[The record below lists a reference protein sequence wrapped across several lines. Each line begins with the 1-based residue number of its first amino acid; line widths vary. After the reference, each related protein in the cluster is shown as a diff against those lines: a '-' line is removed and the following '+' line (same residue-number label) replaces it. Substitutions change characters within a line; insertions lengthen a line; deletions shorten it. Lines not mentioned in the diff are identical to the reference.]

1 MALYSSET
9 SLDCH
14 RVRFVL
20 AEKGINVDIVN
31 VSIDESAAADL
42 AELNPYNE
50 APTLVDR
57 DLVLYDA
64 GVINDYLD
72 ERYPH
77 PPLMPVDPVSRAQLR
92 LVHHRILKDWY
103 ALAYEIEGSTGKKA
117 EQAAKQLKESIIAAN
132 ELFKISDQLRIGS
145 KASHINAITHPT
157 MSAQA
162 LLIRLDAMGFAV
174 SAGSACS
181 SGTLKKSRVL
191 DAFGTPDDVAS
202 RTIRVSLGWSTTH
215 DELERFV
222 DAWRSLS

>member
-1 MALYSSET
+1 MAVSVRGRSTMALYSSET

-20 AEKGINVDIVN
+20 AEKGINVEIVN
-31 VSIDESAAADL
+31 ISEDESAAADL

-64 GVINDYLD
+64 SVINDYLD

-103 ALAYEIEGSTGKKA
+103 SLAREIESSTGKKA
-117 EQAAKQLKESIIAAN
+117 EQAAKQLKEGIIAAN
-132 ELFKISDQLRIGS
+132 ELFQMSEYVLSDELSLVDCTLGPLLWRLSHYGVKLGKPGASVEAYAHRIFS
-145 KASHINAITHPT
+145 RVSFKASLT
-157 MSAQA
+157 QA
-162 LLIRLDAMGFAV
+162 ERDL
-174 SAGSACS
+174 
-181 SGTLKKSRVL
+181 VL
-191 DAFGTPDDVAS
+191 AA
-202 RTIRVSLGWSTTH
+202 
-215 DELERFV
+215 
-222 DAWRSLS
+222 

>member
-1 MALYSSET
+1 MALYSSEK

-20 AEKGINVDIVN
+20 AEKGINVEIVN
-31 VSIDESAAADL
+31 VSEDESAAADL

-92 LVHHRILKDWY
+92 LVHHRILRDWY
-103 ALAYEIEGSTGKKA
+103 SKARIIESTSGKKA
-117 EQAAKQLKESIIAAN
+117 DQAVKQLREEIISAN
-132 ELFKISDQLRIGS
+132 ELFAMSNFVLSDELTLVDCTLGPLLWRLTHYGVKLGKPGASVEAYAHRIFSRISF
-145 KASHINAITHPT
+145 KASLT
-157 MSAQA
+157 QA
-162 LLIRLDAMGFAV
+162 ERDL
-174 SAGSACS
+174 
-181 SGTLKKSRVL
+181 VL
-191 DAFGTPDDVAS
+191 AA
-202 RTIRVSLGWSTTH
+202 
-215 DELERFV
+215 
-222 DAWRSLS
+222 

>member
-1 MALYSSET
+1 MALYSAET

-31 VSIDESAAADL
+31 VSIDDSAAADL
-42 AELNPYNE
+42 AELNPYNQ

-92 LVHHRILKDWY
+92 LVHHRVLRDWY
-103 ALAYEIEGSTGKKA
+103 SLAYEIEGSSGKKA
-117 EQAAKQLKESIIAAN
+117 DQAARQLKESIIAAN
-132 ELFKISDQLRIGS
+132 ELFR
-145 KASHINAITHPT
+145 
-157 MSAQA
+157 MSEY
-162 LLIRLDAMGFAV
+162 
-174 SAGSACS
+174 
-181 SGTLKKSRVL
+181 VL
-191 DAFGTPDDVAS
+191 S
-202 RTIRVSLGWSTTH
+202 
-215 DELERFV
+215 DELSLVDCTLGPLMWRLAHYGVKLGKPGASVESYAHRIFSRASFKSSLTQAER
-222 DAWRSLS
+222 DLMLAS

>member
-31 VSIDESAAADL
+31 VSTDESAAADL

-50 APTLVDR
+50 TPTLVDR

-92 LVHHRILKDWY
+92 LVHHRVQKDWY
-103 ALAYEIEGSTGKKA
+103 SLAAAIENASTRAAADK
-117 EQAAKQLKESIIAAN
+117 AAKQLKEGIIAAN
-132 ELFKISDQLRIGS
+132 ELFRMSDYVLSDELSLVDCTLGPLLWRLPHYGVKLGKPGASVEAYAHRIFS
-145 KASHINAITHPT
+145 RASFKSSLT
-157 MSAQA
+157 QA
-162 LLIRLDAMGFAV
+162 ERDMLLDA
-174 SAGSACS
+174 S
-181 SGTLKKSRVL
+181 
-191 DAFGTPDDVAS
+191 
-202 RTIRVSLGWSTTH
+202 
-215 DELERFV
+215 
-222 DAWRSLS
+222 

>member
-31 VSIDESAAADL
+31 VSVDESAAADL
-42 AELNPYNE
+42 AELNPYNQ

-92 LVHHRILKDWY
+92 LVHHRVLKDWY
-103 ALAYEIEGSTGKKA
+103 SVAYEIESSTGKKR
-117 EQAAKQLKESIIAAN
+117 EQASKQLKEGIIAAN
-132 ELFKISDQLRIGS
+132 ELFKMSDYVLSDELSLIDCTLGPLMWRLAHYGVKLGKPGASVEAYAHRIFS
-145 KASHINAITHPT
+145 RASFKTSLT
-157 MSAQA
+157 QA
-162 LLIRLDAMGFAV
+162 ERDL
-174 SAGSACS
+174 
-181 SGTLKKSRVL
+181 VL
-191 DAFGTPDDVAS
+191 DA
-202 RTIRVSLGWSTTH
+202 
-215 DELERFV
+215 
-222 DAWRSLS
+222 

>member
-20 AEKGINVDIVN
+20 AETGINVDIVN
-31 VSIDESAAADL
+31 VSVDESAAADM
-42 AELNPYNE
+42 AELNPYNQ

-77 PPLMPVDPVSRAQLR
+77 PPLMPVDPVSRAKLR
-92 LVHHRILKDWY
+92 LVHYRVQRDWY
-103 ALAYEIEGSTGKKA
+103 SLAKEIEANPGKVA

-132 ELFKISDQLRIGS
+132 ELFKMAEYILSDELSLVDCTLGPLLWRLSWYGVKLGKPGASVEAYAHRIFS
-145 KASHINAITHPT
+145 KDSFKASLT
-157 MSAQA
+157 QA
-162 LLIRLDAMGFAV
+162 ERDLI
-174 SAGSACS
+174 
-181 SGTLKKSRVL
+181 
-191 DAFGTPDDVAS
+191 
-202 RTIRVSLGWSTTH
+202 LG
-215 DELERFV
+215 
-222 DAWRSLS
+222 AA

>member
-1 MALYSSET
+1 MALYSADT

-42 AELNPYNE
+42 AELNPYNQ

-57 DLVLYDA
+57 DLVLYSA

-92 LVHHRILKDWY
+92 LVHYRVIKDWY
-103 ALAYEIEGSTGKKA
+103 SLAYEIESTTGKKA
-117 EQAAKQLKESIIAAN
+117 EQAAKQLKEGIIAAN
-132 ELFKISDQLRIGS
+132 ELF
-145 KASHINAITHPT
+145 
-157 MSAQA
+157 
-162 LLIRLDAMGFAV
+162 
-174 SAGSACS
+174 
-181 SGTLKKSRVL
+181 
-191 DAFGTPDDVAS
+191 
-202 RTIRVSLGWSTTH
+202 RVSDYVLS
-215 DELERFV
+215 DELSLVDCTLGPLMWRLAHYGVKLGKPGASVEAYAHRIFSRASFKSSLTQAER
-222 DAWRSLS
+222 DLMLAS

>member
-31 VSIDESAAADL
+31 VSVDESAAADL
-42 AELNPYNE
+42 AELNPYNQ

-57 DLVLYDA
+57 DLLLYDA

-92 LVHHRILKDWY
+92 LVHHRIQQDWFT
-103 ALAYEIEGSTGKKA
+103 LAYEIEASDGKEA
-117 EQAAKQLKESIIAAN
+117 EQAARQLKEGIIAAN
-132 ELFKISDQLRIGS
+132 DLFKVSDFLLSDELTLVDCSLGPLFWRLSHYGVKLGKPGSSVEAYAQRVFS
-145 KASHINAITHPT
+145 KATFKSSLT
-157 MSAQA
+157 MAE
-162 LLIRLDAMGFAV
+162 REM
-174 SAGSACS
+174 
-181 SGTLKKSRVL
+181 VL
-191 DAFGTPDDVAS
+191 EAS
-202 RTIRVSLGWSTTH
+202 
-215 DELERFV
+215 
-222 DAWRSLS
+222 